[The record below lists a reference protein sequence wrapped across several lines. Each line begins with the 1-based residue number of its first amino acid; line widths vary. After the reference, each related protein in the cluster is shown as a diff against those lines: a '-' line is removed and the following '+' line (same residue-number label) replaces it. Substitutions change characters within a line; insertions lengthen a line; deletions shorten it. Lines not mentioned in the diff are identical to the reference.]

1 MYNQVLEPGWIYLGI
16 PVIKLKPNKYA
27 ESSRKILIKRNV
39 DDQQKFEVE
48 HEVNVDE
55 DKKDLI

>member
-1 MYNQVLEPGWIYLGI
+1 MGI
-16 PVIKLKPNKYA
+16 PVIKFKPNKHTK
-27 ESSRKILIKRNV
+27 SSREILIKRNI

-48 HEVNVDE
+48 HEVNVDD